1 MSRSRLILSV
11 LALFILAACT
21 KPVIYEPDEVVARA
35 AYTAN
40 EPPSI
45 TLVTVIS
52 NTNGS
57 GGHSALVINAS
68 QRAIFDPAGN
78 YKAAAVPEQNDFLYG
93 ITPAALRSYYGFHA
107 RKEWHVVTQKIE
119 VTPEVAEAVF
129 QAAKN
134 YGPVPDGFCSA
145 STTKILR
152 SVPGFESIPQT
163 FFPVRTMKAFAKLP
177 GVETNK
183 IFEDD

>member
-1 MSRSRLILSV
+1 MTRPRILLSL
-11 LALFILAACT
+11 LALFILSACL
-21 KPVIYEPDEVVARA
+21 KPVIYEPDEVVSRA
-35 AYTAN
+35 AYTSN

-45 TLVTVIS
+45 TLVTLINNS
-52 NTNGS
+52 TGT
-57 GGHSALVINAS
+57 GGHTALVINAS
-68 QRAIFDPAGN
+68 QRVIFDPAGN
-78 YKAAAVPEQNDFLYG
+78 FKSRSVPEQNDLLYG
-93 ITPAALRSYYGFHA
+93 ITPAALSTYYSFHA
-107 RKEWHVVTQKIE
+107 RKQWHVVTQKIE

-134 YGPVPDGFCSA
+134 YGPVPDGFCAA
-145 STTKILR
+145 SSTKILR

-163 FFPVRTMKAFAKLP
+163 FFPVRTMKAFAELP